1 MAKNILEQLGEVSVP
16 PPPANLND
24 DVHQQLNSQLLMSQV
39 WEFAICVLPV
49 SCVLFAR
56 GLVALLMFTLTGR
69 FDSPNMKG
77 K

>member
-1 MAKNILEQLGEVSVP
+1 MAKTVLEQLREVSVP
-16 PPPANLND
+16 PTPANLND
-24 DVHQQLNSQLLMSQV
+24 DVHQQLNSWLLMSQI

-49 SCVLFAR
+49 TYVLFSR